1 MTPARVPHRAPSLLS
16 RRRRWMTYS
25 VLGGLWATGAAW
37 LVLRY
42 GLQRSGEF
50 GPAPHPLQPWALWT
64 HALFAFATLWLGGLL
79 WAIHIAPTWRR
90 GHRRVSGILTI
101 ASLLLLVGSG
111 YLLYY
116 TGDDRWR
123 AGVSAVHWIIGL
135 LALVPF
141 LVHLLHDRRHRDHQH
156 DRHHR

>member
-1 MTPARVPHRAPSLLS
+1 MTPTRVPHRAPSLLS
-16 RRRRWMTYS
+16 RRRRWLTYS
-25 VLGGLWATGAAW
+25 VLGGLWATGAVW

-42 GLQRSGEF
+42 GLQRPGEF
-50 GPAPHPLQPWALWT
+50 GPAPHPLQPWVLRT

-156 DRHHR
+156 NRHHR